1 LSGAASSG
9 PRELR
14 MAFTLRP
21 RARWAGGYYYLL
33 NLARVLRQHPAAGIR
48 PIVFPTGDVPAAD
61 LEPFRAVIGSDLIA
75 DSEIGRAGRPRRLA
89 AALAT
94 GRDDVAARAYRSAE
108 IDVVFAAGDYF
119 GWRFP
124 MPAVVWIPDFQHRW
138 LPQMFDRATIHKRN
152 VAHAIQLA
160 SAGSVMLSSEA
171 ARRDCITFFPR
182 STHKAIAV
190 PFAVPA
196 PAVGSLDSAA
206 VRETYQLPER
216 FFYLPNTFWKHKNH
230 RLVCE
235 ALHLLMR
242 DDGALVVAA
251 SGDPVDPR
259 HPNHFREIEEFVRS
273 NSLSGVFRI
282 LGPVPYSDVTA
293 LMRLGVA
300 VVNPS
305 LFEGWSTTVEEAKSL
320 GAPLLLSD
328 IPVHREQARPDT
340 RFFSPTSPEDLA
352 RVLAESYRE
361 LPPGPRPEA
370 ERAAAAQASRD
381 AARFAMRFA
390 EAARLAFQGD
400 ASAIR

>member
-1 LSGAASSG
+1 
-9 PRELR
+9 

-33 NLARVLRQHPAAGIR
+33 NLSRVLRQHPAAGIR

-61 LEPFRAVIGSDLIA
+61 LEPFQAVIGSDLIA
-75 DSEIGRAGRPRRLA
+75 GSEIARSGRLRRLA
-89 AALAT
+89 AAMAT
-94 GRDDVAARAYRSAE
+94 GRDDVAARAYRSAG

-171 ARRDCITFFPR
+171 ARRDCMAFFPR
-182 STHKAIAV
+182 AARKAIAV

-196 PAVGSLDSAA
+196 PPAAGSLDGAA
-206 VRETYQLPER
+206 VRERYGLPER

-235 ALHLLMR
+235 ALRLLMR
-242 DDGALVVAA
+242 GDGAPVVAA

-259 HPNHFREIEEFVRS
+259 HPHHFREIEEFVRS
-273 NSLSGVFRI
+273 NRLSGLFRI

-340 RFFSPTSPEDLA
+340 RFFSPASPEDLA
-352 RVLAESYRE
+352 RVLAESHRE

-370 ERAAAAQASRD
+370 ERAAAAEASRD

-400 ASAIR
+400 AGAIR